1 MFYSVE
7 EDEGMNSDGNADP
20 AVLENTCG
28 AGEAGGGKTPNPAA
42 GTAAG
47 SSAQAEAQKKPEV
60 NIHAESEDE
69 IMDDEAAVIIVQDE
83 DSEIPQ
89 DPNALVVRVKETP
102 SSDPP
107 SGQKVEEEEEG
118 NRVDPEPSSK
128 VPDGSLVLDSAAV
141 QAAVQ
146 AVSVVTTAET
156 APPSP
161 LPPTSQQQQQNNR
174 SSHLCISVLLAFG
187 KKTLIFLY
195 GNSMT
200 PH

>member
-1 MFYSVE
+1 MSIGRKTNTPMSVTCPDCVCSVE

-28 AGEAGGGKTPNPAA
+28 AGEAKTPNPAA
-42 GTAAG
+42 SAGTASAG
-47 SSAQAEAQKKPEV
+47 SSAQAQKKPEV

-102 SSDPP
+102 DLP
-107 SGQKVEEEEEG
+107 SGQKVEEED
-118 NRVDPEPSSK
+118 RVDPEPSSK

-161 LPPTSQQQQQNNR
+161 PQQQQQQNNR
-174 SSHLCISVLLAFG
+174 SRHYCNSILLAFC
-187 KKTLIFLY
+187 KK
-195 GNSMT
+195 S
-200 PH
+200 PC

>member
-1 MFYSVE
+1 
-7 EDEGMNSDGNADP
+7 MNSDGNADP

-28 AGEAGGGKTPNPAA
+28 AGEAGGGKPPNPAA

-47 SSAQAEAQKKPEV
+47 SSAQAEAQKKPDHQQPEV

-102 SSDPP
+102 SSNPP
-107 SGQKVEEEEEG
+107 SGQKVEEEEG

-161 LPPTSQQQQQNNR
+161 PQQQQNNR
-174 SSHLCISVLLAFG
+174 SRHYCNSILWAFI
-187 KKTLIFLY
+187 KKSLIC
-195 GNSMT
+195 
-200 PH
+200 PPCK

>member
-1 MFYSVE
+1 
-7 EDEGMNSDGNADP
+7 MNSDGNADP

-28 AGEAGGGKTPNPAA
+28 AGEGKTPNPAA
-42 GTAAG
+42 AAGAASAG
-47 SSAQAEAQKKPEV
+47 SSAQAQKKPEV

-102 SSDPP
+102 DPP
-107 SGQKVEEEEEG
+107 SGQKVEEEG
-118 NRVDPEPSSK
+118 NRVDPEPSIK

-161 LPPTSQQQQQNNR
+161 PQQQQ
-174 SSHLCISVLLAFG
+174 SHCNLLSTPPASAS
-187 KKTLIFLY
+187 TTSIIILATIFE
-195 GNSMT
+195 NT
-200 PH
+200 

>member
-1 MFYSVE
+1 MSIGRKTNTPMSVTCPDCVCSVE

-28 AGEAGGGKTPNPAA
+28 AGEGKTPNPAAA

-102 SSDPP
+102 DLP
-107 SGQKVEEEEEG
+107 SGQKVEED
-118 NRVDPEPSSK
+118 RVDPEPSSK

-161 LPPTSQQQQQNNR
+161 PPQQNNR
-174 SSHLCISVLLAFG
+174 SRHYCNSILLAFC
-187 KKTLIFLY
+187 KK
-195 GNSMT
+195 S
-200 PH
+200 PC

>member
-1 MFYSVE
+1 
-7 EDEGMNSDGNADP
+7 MNSDGNADP

-102 SSDPP
+102 DPP
-107 SGQKVEEEEEG
+107 SGQKVEEED
-118 NRVDPEPSSK
+118 RVDPEPSIK

-161 LPPTSQQQQQNNR
+161 PPQQQQNNR
-174 SSHLCISVLLAFG
+174 SRHYCKSILLAFC
-187 KKTLIFLY
+187 K
-195 GNSMT
+195 
-200 PH
+200 